1 MNNFYTSKNVMEN
14 TNTIQERPI
23 NNSLKRSKIPPLGP
37 TPINI
42 FEYKCRENRIKEL
55 KTVITRYME
64 ANYFIPLAII
74 EEYNKLVKDLPIE
87 E

>member
-1 MNNFYTSKNVMEN
+1 MANFYTGKNVMEN

-23 NNSLKRSKIPPLGP
+23 NSSLKRSKVPPLGP

-42 FEYKCRENRIKEL
+42 FEYKCKENRIKEL

-64 ANYFIPLAII
+64 ANYFISIDII

-87 E
+87 D